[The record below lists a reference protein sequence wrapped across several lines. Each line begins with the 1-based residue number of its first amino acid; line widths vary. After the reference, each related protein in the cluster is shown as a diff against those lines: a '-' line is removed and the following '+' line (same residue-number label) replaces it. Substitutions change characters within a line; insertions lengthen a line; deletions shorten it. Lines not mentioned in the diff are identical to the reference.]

1 MLRHCKTFI
10 ALALVTAA
18 VQLASAF
25 TIFGP
30 LETWQ
35 TAALSYGTRYWYSPN
50 IATYQV
56 PPSVPGNVPYT
67 EPGGPKNFGAGSRM
81 NVPIITYGFDYTF
94 IDYYGTAGIKAVDAA
109 FAILNKLPAVSRA
122 SADLTEFVT
131 QGNQQIN
138 YTARALSMLDMTSTV
153 LQMMIQ
159 HMGLLGETHVY
170 DLLGQGGTCGAAWY
184 EFGVRN
190 FDPITYNPTTYVNG
204 INYAWRIKDG
214 CNIGTAI
221 ADVLEDANDEPGAGI
236 SSTSA
241 AVATQEAL
249 QLGGFY
255 LGLTRDDFG
264 GLRYLY
270 RQNVYNNETLPPGC
284 YAATN
289 GTFSQFSA
297 ASGTNTLVAGWSGL
311 VGGVEKFTFMKVA
324 YQDWIGT
331 SFPTNV
337 VQYNLHI
344 LTNAAGRNVQAIL
357 PVWRTNTA
365 PDIIFTAMNLL
376 NGAASTD
383 TPFTNSLSF
392 IAPPVAPI
400 NGSTAV
406 PNVITPTNL
415 VIFNN
420 VGPFYYAIS
429 PGFIAGSAFMYPYFQ
444 FGSFDGSTNAP
455 VVFPNTANLAG
466 LIELELSTPPS
477 QIISP
482 FNPVAS
488 TNTTAA
494 AGTGA
499 GAAGGTTTATTGTGA
514 GAAIRTGPA
523 GPLKKTPG
531 GQNSP

>member
-1 MLRHCKTFI
+1 MV
-10 ALALVTAA
+10 ALLFG
-18 VQLASAF
+18 SAF

-50 IATYQV
+50 VATYQV

-67 EPGGPKNFGAGSRM
+67 EPGGSKIFGAGSRM

-94 IDYYGTAGIKAVDAA
+94 LDYYGIAGMKAVDAA
-109 FAILNKLPAVSRA
+109 FDVLNKLPQVSKA
-122 SADLTEFVT
+122 SADLSEFITE
-131 QGNQQIN
+131 GNQQIN
-138 YTARALSMLDMTSTV
+138 YTARALSMLDLKSTV

-170 DLLGQGGTCGAAWY
+170 DLTGQGGTCGAAWY

-190 FDPITYNPTTYVNG
+190 FDPITYNPSTYVNG
-204 INYAWRIKDG
+204 INYGWEIKDG
-214 CNIGTAI
+214 CSIGTVI
-221 ADVLEDANDEPGAGI
+221 ADVLEEANDEPGAGL

-284 YAATN
+284 YASTN
-289 GTFSQFSA
+289 GSFSQFSA
-297 ASGTNTLVAGWSGL
+297 ATGTNTLVAGWSGV
-311 VGGVEKFTFMKVA
+311 VGGVEKFTFMRVA
-324 YQDWIGT
+324 YQDAVGT
-331 SFPTNV
+331 AFPTNV
-337 VQYNLHI
+337 VHYNLNT
-344 LTNAAGRNVQAIL
+344 LTNVQGVNVRQIL

-365 PDIIFTAMNLL
+365 PDIIFTAANLL

-383 TPFTNSLSF
+383 MPLSNSLTF
-392 IAPPVAPI
+392 IPPPVAAI

-406 PNVITPTNL
+406 PNVISPTNV

-420 VGPFYYAIS
+420 VGPIYYAIS

-455 VVFPNTANLAG
+455 IVFPMTANLAG
-466 LIELELSTPPS
+466 LIELELSTPPG

-482 FNPVAS
+482 FNPVVS

-499 GAAGGTTTATTGTGA
+499 GTAAAGGGGATTGG
-514 GAAIRTGPA
+514 GAAAGGAERHAPA
-523 GPLKKTPG
+523 ATPKG
-531 GQNSP
+531 RASAGDSP